1 MNNYTIYISKRRNPE
16 DRYGIYWGKVE
27 LTEYDEE
34 KAKEK
39 YDMLQVLLGERF
51 ILTMII
57 EA

>member
-1 MNNYTIYISKRRNPE
+1 MNNYIIYISKRRNP
-16 DRYGIYWGKVE
+16 DDKFGMYWGKVE

-39 YDMLQVLLGERF
+39 YDMLRLLLGERF